1 MATQAARGKQL
12 IEEKKLGEA
21 IVALTAALKES
32 PTSPAYLTLRAL
44 AYQRNKQ
51 YPEALADADAAVVHA
66 HKRAKKELIVDA
78 QVRRGVIL
86 YNMER
91 YGDARA
97 VLDIA
102 GRMNKDVKEVKQW
115 SAMIGSKVKTL
126 GEDHENMKVIVKEIP
141 DLDLEALQVGK
152 SGPTTSAT
160 NGAASASTPAPIT
173 QTPVDKIRH
182 DWYQNNQNIYL
193 TLLAKGVPQDKAVVE
208 ITERTMSISFPVAA
222 SDATYDFSLDPLYAS
237 VNVEKCITRI
247 LPSKVEII
255 LAKATPGQ
263 KWHALESSEPVA
275 ETTPKDEASKT
286 DSAARAV
293 FTASA
298 PSGPAYPTSSKN
310 GPKDWDKFGDD
321 DEEEE
326 GDATNSFFQ
335 KLYKGASPEVQ
346 RAMMKSYTESNGTS
360 LSTNWEEVSKGKVE
374 TLPPD
379 GMEAKSWNGHG
390 KIETPVPD
398 YDRDD

>member
-12 IEEKKLGEA
+12 IEDKKFEEA
-21 IVALTAALKES
+21 VLALTAALKES
-32 PTSPAYLTLRAL
+32 PTSPVYLTQRAL

-51 YPEALADADAAVVHA
+51 YPEALADANAAVVHA
-66 HKRAKKELIVDA
+66 HRRAKKELIVDA

-86 YNMER
+86 YNLER

-97 VLDIA
+97 VLDIVK
-102 GRMNKDVKEVKQW
+102 RMNKDVKEVGTW
-115 SAMIGSKVKTL
+115 SALIASKVKAL
-126 GEDHENMKVIVKEIP
+126 GEDHEKMQVTVKEVP
-141 DLDLEALQVGK
+141 DLDMEALKVGE

-160 NGAASASTPAPIT
+160 NGAASAPTPAPVA

-182 DWYQNNQNIYL
+182 DWYQNNQNVYL

-208 ITERTMSISFPVAA
+208 ITERSMSISFPVAA
-222 SDATYDFSLDPLYAS
+222 SDATYDFSLDPLYAP
-237 VNVEKCITRI
+237 VNVEKCITRV

-263 KWHALESSEPVA
+263 KWNALESSEPVA
-275 ETTPKDEASKT
+275 ETTTSKT
-286 DSAARAV
+286 DFAARAV

-298 PSGPAYPTSSKN
+298 PSGPAYPTSSKS
-310 GPKDWDKFGDD
+310 GPKDWDKFGEDD
-321 DEEEE
+321 DEDE
-326 GDATNSFFQ
+326 GDATNAFFK

-379 GMEAKSWNGHG
+379 GMEAKPWG
-390 KIETPVPD
+390 K
-398 YDRDD
+398 

>member
-12 IEEKKLGEA
+12 IEEKKFDEA
-21 IVALTAALKES
+21 VVALTAALKES
-32 PTSPAYLTLRAL
+32 PTSPAYLTQRAL

-51 YPEALADADAAVVHA
+51 YPEALADANAAVVHA
-66 HKRAKKELIVDA
+66 HKRAKKELIIDA

-97 VLDIA
+97 VLDIVK
-102 GRMNKDVKEVKQW
+102 RMNKDVKEVGTW
-115 SAMIGSKVKTL
+115 STMIATKVKTL
-126 GEDHENMKVIVKEIP
+126 GEDHEKMKVTVKEVP
-141 DLDLEALQVGK
+141 DLDMEALKVGE

-160 NGAASASTPAPIT
+160 NGAASAPTPAPIT

-182 DWYQNNQNIYL
+182 DWYQNNQNVYL

-208 ITERTMSISFPVAA
+208 ITERSMSISFPVAA
-222 SDATYDFSLDPLYAS
+222 SDATYDFSLDPLYAP
-237 VNVEKCITRI
+237 VNVEKCITRV

-263 KWHALESSEPVA
+263 KWSALESSEPVA
-275 ETTPKDEASKT
+275 ETAPKADASKT

-298 PSGPAYPTSSKN
+298 PSGPVYPTSSKS
-310 GPKDWDKFGDD
+310 GPKNWDKFGDD
-321 DEEEE
+321 DDEDE
-326 GDATNSFFQ
+326 GDATNSFFK
-335 KLYKGASPEVQ
+335 KLYSGASPEVQ

-379 GMEAKSWNGHG
+379 GMEAKPWG
-390 KIETPVPD
+390 K
-398 YDRDD
+398 

>member
-12 IEEKKLGEA
+12 IEEKKFEEA
-21 IVALTAALKES
+21 VVALTAALKES
-32 PTSPAYLTLRAL
+32 PTSPAYLTQRAL
-44 AYQRNKQ
+44 AYQRTKQ
-51 YPEALADADAAVVHA
+51 YTEALADAEAAVVHA

-86 YNMER
+86 YNLKR
-91 YGDARA
+91 YGDAQA
-97 VLDIA
+97 VLDIVK
-102 GRMNKDVKEVKQW
+102 RMNKDVKEVGQW
-115 SAMIGSKVKTL
+115 TAMIASKSKAL
-126 GEDHENMKVIVKEIP
+126 GDDHEKMQVTVKEIP
-141 DLDLEALQVGK
+141 ELNMEALKVGE
-152 SGPTTSAT
+152 SGPTASAT
-160 NGAASASTPAPIT
+160 NGATSASTHAPATAPVT

-182 DWYQNNQNIYL
+182 DWYQNNQNVYL

-208 ITERTMSISFPVAA
+208 ITERSMSISFPVAA
-222 SDATYDFSLDPLYAS
+222 SDATYDFSLDPLYAA

-263 KWHALESSEPVA
+263 KWNALESSEPVA
-275 ETTPKDEASKT
+275 EHAPEAESSKT

-298 PSGPAYPTSSKN
+298 PSGPAYPTSSKS
-310 GPKDWDKFGDD
+310 GPKNWDKFGDD

-326 GDATNSFFQ
+326 GDATNSFFK
-335 KLYKGASPEVQ
+335 KLYSGATPEVQ

-379 GMEAKSWNGHG
+379 GMEAKQWG
-390 KIETPVPD
+390 K
-398 YDRDD
+398 

>member
-12 IEEKKLGEA
+12 IEEKKFEEA
-21 IVALTAALKES
+21 VLAFTSALNES
-32 PTSPAYLTLRAL
+32 PTSPVYLTQRAL

-51 YPEALADADAAVVHA
+51 YPEALADANAAVVHA

-86 YNMER
+86 YNLER

-97 VLDIA
+97 VLDIVK
-102 GRMNKDVKEVKQW
+102 RMNKDVKEVGTW
-115 SAMIGSKVKTL
+115 SALIASKVKAL
-126 GEDHENMKVIVKEIP
+126 GEDHEKMQVTVKEVP
-141 DLDLEALQVGK
+141 DLDMEALKVGE

-160 NGAASASTPAPIT
+160 NGAASAPSPAPVA

-182 DWYQNNQNIYL
+182 DWYQNNQNVYL

-208 ITERTMSISFPVAA
+208 ITERSMSISFPVAA
-222 SDATYDFSLDPLYAS
+222 SDATYDFSLDPLYAP
-237 VNVEKCITRI
+237 VNVEKCITRV

-263 KWHALESSEPVA
+263 KWNALESSEPVA
-275 ETTPKDEASKT
+275 ETTTQAESSNA

-298 PSGPAYPTSSKN
+298 PSGPAYPTSSKS
-310 GPKDWDKFGDD
+310 GPKNWDKFGEDD
-321 DEEEE
+321 DEDD
-326 GDATNSFFQ
+326 GDATNAFFK

-379 GMEAKSWNGHG
+379 GMEAKPWG
-390 KIETPVPD
+390 K
-398 YDRDD
+398 

>member
-12 IEEKKLGEA
+12 IEEKKFEEA
-21 IVALTAALKES
+21 VVALTAALKES
-32 PTSPAYLTLRAL
+32 PTSPAYLTQRAL

-51 YPEALADADAAVVHA
+51 YTEALADAEAAVVYA
-66 HKRAKKELIVDA
+66 HKRAKKELIIDA

-86 YNMER
+86 YNLER

-97 VLDIA
+97 VLDVVK
-102 GRMNKDVKEVKQW
+102 GMNKDVKEVGTW
-115 SAMIGSKVKTL
+115 STMIASKVKTL
-126 GEDHENMKVIVKEIP
+126 GEDHEKMKVTVKEVP
-141 DLDLEALQVGK
+141 DLDMEALKVGET
-152 SGPTTSAT
+152 GPTTSAT
-160 NGAASASTPAPIT
+160 NGATSAPAPAPIA
-173 QTPVDKIRH
+173 QTPADKIRH
-182 DWYQNNQNIYL
+182 DWYQNNQNVYL

-208 ITERTMSISFPVAA
+208 ITERSMSISFPVAA
-222 SDATYDFSLDPLYAS
+222 SNTTYDFSLDPLYAS

-263 KWHALESSEPVA
+263 KWNALESSEPVA
-275 ETTPKDEASKT
+275 ETTAKVDSSNT
-286 DSAARAV
+286 DSAARAT

-298 PSGPAYPTSSKN
+298 PSGPAYPTSSKS

-321 DEEEE
+321 DDEDE
-326 GDATNSFFQ
+326 GDATNSFFK
-335 KLYKGASPEVQ
+335 KLYKGATPEVQ

-379 GMEAKSWNGHG
+379 GMEAKPWG
-390 KIETPVPD
+390 K
-398 YDRDD
+398 